1 LLLTNSQYPAL
12 EANLRHRL
20 LDAVGTT
27 IDDYGGSFVMS
38 FETVLI
44 AATRLG

>member
-1 LLLTNSQYPAL
+1 VESAGRCSVVPWLA
-12 EANLRHRL
+12 LRHRL

-44 AATRLG
+44 AATQLG